1 MLSALLTL
9 YIASRSASAEVI
21 SAVPPGVSIITVLVC
36 ERPQGCPA
44 EERAMAAHLDSL
56 GLPLLQFGTVANAGP
71 GGGLARVRFD
81 KAMALAARSPTLTN
95 LEAAR
100 SALDD
105 LPVTLPTDIVFGLL
119 LQLGAAQLYAG
130 DATSADRTFEA
141 AVSSSD
147 GRVVNLPALPPA
159 VSDAGVARYLYLASE
174 GRQDRPLA
182 VISDGSAPGDVY
194 VDGRRV
200 GSTPFR
206 GTVRTGWH
214 RLSVERAGRS
224 TAWVANVEGMQGG
237 PGAPLQARLAG
248 DDGEGFL
255 STAVEGALRGVTP
268 PPEAGDQLASWA
280 RSQGLRWVRFVALV
294 EPGATD
300 MAGVPEEHVEDA
312 EHHGWNVHGVW
323 LDVGTERFGAGPGP
337 ASLRVGG
344 SPDRLRVGVGVGY
357 ARLQPLDEDYGPH
370 DHVGVDLGVRWRL
383 KGDWSVDVRVG
394 FLRSAQLYYLREG
407 VFEHDVYP
415 VAVGVRF
422 GDRRKTA
429 AGPYI
434 GAQALV
440 IVPLAEGA
448 QVFLGYEL
456 APTWRWRVGFEA
468 RAGMTTDGFIG
479 GAGVTFATGG

>member
-1 MLSALLTL
+1 MPFALLAL
-9 YIASRSASAEVI
+9 LIAAPSASAGVI
-21 SAVPPGVSIITVLVC
+21 SAVPPGVSTITVLVC

-44 EERAMAAHLDSL
+44 EERALAAHLDSL
-56 GLPLLQFGTVANAGP
+56 GLPLLQLATVVDAGP
-71 GGGLARVRFD
+71 GGGLARVRYD
-81 KAMALAARSPTLTN
+81 KAMALVARSPTLTN
-95 LEAAR
+95 LEDAR

-105 LPVTLPTDIVFGLL
+105 LPVTLPADTVFGLL

-130 DATSADRTFEA
+130 DAALADQTFEA

-182 VISDGSAPGDVY
+182 VTSDGSAPGDVY
-194 VDGRRV
+194 VDGARV
-200 GSTPFR
+200 GATPFR

-214 RLSVERAGRS
+214 RVSVERPGRS
-224 TAWVANVEGMQGG
+224 TAWVANVEAMQGN
-237 PGAPLQARLAG
+237 PDAPLRARLSG
-248 DDGEGFL
+248 DDGAGFL
-255 STAVEGALRGVTP
+255 STAIEGALRGVTP
-268 PPEAGDQLASWA
+268 PPEAGEQMAAWA
-280 RSQGLRWVRFVALV
+280 RSQGLRWVRFVSLV

-300 MAGVPEEHVEDA
+300 MAGVPEERIEDA
-312 EHHGWNVHGVW
+312 EHNGWNVHGVW
-323 LDVGTERFGAGPGP
+323 LDVGTERFGLGPGP

-344 SPDRLRVGVGVGY
+344 SPDRLRVGAGVGY
-357 ARLQPLDEDYGPH
+357 ARLQPLNEEYGPH
-370 DHVGVDLGVRWRL
+370 DHVGVDLGVRWRV
-383 KGDWSVDVRVG
+383 KGAWSIDARVG
-394 FLRSAQLYYLREG
+394 LLRSAQLYYLREG

-415 VAVGVRF
+415 IAAGVRF
-422 GDRRKTA
+422 GDRGRTA

-440 IVPLAEGA
+440 IVPLTQGG
-448 QVFLGYEL
+448 QVFVGYEF